1 VLRQYG
7 WMARKIVIV
16 SGRVQGVGF
25 RWATLEEAERLG
37 LSGSV
42 RNENDGTVRVEIEG
56 DDLAPMLAWLGRG
69 PRYAEVTALDV
80 TDAPE
85 TGIAGFRVG

>member
-1 VLRQYG
+1 
-7 WMARKIVIV
+7 MARKIVIV

-25 RWATLEEAERLG
+25 RWATLEQAERLG
-37 LSGSV
+37 ISGSV
-42 RNENDGTVRVEIEG
+42 RNEGDGTVRVEIEG
-56 DDLAPMLAWLGRG
+56 AELAPMLEWLRTG

-80 TDAPE
+80 RDAPE